1 MQKLLHSKESHRQN
15 EDNPQNGIKYLQRC
29 NQQGIDFR
37 NIQTAHITQ
46 CQKKKIQKQKT
57 IKKWAEDLNRHF
69 SKRHKKRCS
78 TLLIIRECKSK
89 LQWDFTSQESEWPLS
104 ESVQIINAGE
114 GVKKR
119 NPPTPLGMQIE
130 ERP

>member
-46 CQKKKIQKQKT
+46 CQKKKKNTKTKNNKKMGRRSKQTFLQKAQEKM
-57 IKKWAEDLNRHF
+57 LN
-69 SKRHKKRCS
+69 
-78 TLLIIRECKSK
+78 IA
-89 LQWDFTSQESEWPLS
+89 
-104 ESVQIINAGE
+104 NY
-114 GVKKR
+114 
-119 NPPTPLGMQIE
+119 
-130 ERP
+130 